1 MLATRCRGKPTAK
14 EGGGTSGDKEE
25 ATVAGWEASVRLDK
39 PWSPL
44 TIMEK
49 FTAEEFVRREHAD
62 ISTAYKLDG
71 STAG

>member
-1 MLATRCRGKPTAK
+1 MGEKPTAK
-14 EGGGTSGDKEE
+14 RGGCTNGDNEE
-25 ATVAGWEASVRLDK
+25 AIVAAWVASVRLDK
-39 PWSPL
+39 PLSPL

-49 FTAEEFVRREHAD
+49 FTAEELVRREHAD